1 MKNLFVILISVCV
14 MSSCYSTPQG
24 NSPHPPGNEIW
35 NNLLHKY
42 VTNQGLVNYKGFI
55 SEKASFDSYLKSL
68 SDNPPSSTWSTKEKE
83 AYWINVYNAFT
94 VKLIIDHYPVK
105 SIKDIGPAI
114 QIPFVNTPWEK
125 EFFKIGGENMKLDA
139 VEHDKLRKGFGDPR
153 VHFAIV
159 CASIS
164 CPKLRNEAYEG
175 STLDAQLDDQ
185 AKAFLSTK
193 SKNVITADKL
203 QLSKIFSWYKGDFT
217 KNGSLIDYLNKYAP
231 VKINKDADIDYL
243 DYNWNLNQQ

>member
-1 MKNLFVILISVCV
+1 MKKVFGILISVFFI
-14 MSSCYSTPQG
+14 SSCFSSPAG
-24 NSPHPPGNEIW
+24 NSAHPPSNQIW
-35 NNLLHKY
+35 DDLLYKY
-42 VTNQGLVNYKGFI
+42 VTNEGLVNYKGII
-55 SEKASFDSYLKSL
+55 SEKASFESYLNSL
-68 SDNPPSSTWSTKEKE
+68 SNNPPSSTWTSKEKE

-105 SIKDIGPAI
+105 SIKDIGPYI
-114 QIPFVNTPWEK
+114 QIPFVNTPWQK
-125 EFFKIGGENMKLDA
+125 EFFKIGEEDMKLDA
-139 VEHDKLRKGFGDPR
+139 VEHDKLRKQFNDPR

-159 CASIS
+159 CASMS

-185 AKAFLSTK
+185 ARAFLAAK
-193 SKNVITADKL
+193 SKNIITPDKL

-217 KNGSLIDYLNKYAP
+217 KNGSLIDFLNKYAP
-231 VKINKDADIDYL
+231 VKINTDPDIDYL